1 MKHTVIFT
9 LNDFDSA
16 YSFDTK
22 QDAIDYI
29 YQCSSLLGD
38 SITELKQVND
48 IKYEAK
54 VVKTGGKVKFDLLES
69 QESDIAYELVISEN
83 DKIIDTRR
91 FDNRKSALESVA
103 ELLANENTK
112 LIPGSNE
119 MGRWYV
125 MDEEKKIK
133 KIYSLNFL
141 FLDPNKTLKSAP
153 NKAPE
158 RLAMMRFPN
167 TDMRQFIEKQRES
180 LDLTKD
186 AVKRAK
192 AASGSGSIVGGLLM
206 MIIGGALTFG
216 SYSSTR
222 PGGRYFVFSGLMI
235 YGFFYFIAGI
245 VSKLRKK

>member
-1 MKHTVIFT
+1 MP
-9 LNDFDSA
+9 D
-16 YSFDTK
+16 
-22 QDAIDYI
+22 
-29 YQCSSLLGD
+29 
-38 SITELKQVND
+38 
-48 IKYEAK
+48 
-54 VVKTGGKVKFDLLES
+54 
-69 QESDIAYELVISEN
+69 VISEN
-83 DKIIDTRR
+83 DKIGGTQR
-91 FDNRKSALESVA
+91 FDNHRSALESVA
-103 ELLANENTK
+103 EKLADENSELT
-112 LIPGSNE
+112 PGSNE

-125 MDEEKKIK
+125 MDKEKRLK
-133 KIYSLNFL
+133 KYILSNFL

-192 AASGSGSIVGGLLM
+192 SASGSGSIISGLLM
-206 MIIGGALTFG
+206 MAIGGVLTFG
-216 SYSSTR
+216 SYSTTK

-235 YGFFYFIAGI
+235 YDFFYFIAGI

>member
-29 YQCSSLLGD
+29 HQCSSLLGD
-38 SITELKQVND
+38 SITELKQVSD

-54 VVKTGGKVKFDLLES
+54 VV
-69 QESDIAYELVISEN
+69 ISEN
-83 DKIIDTRR
+83 DKIIGTQC

-103 ELLANENTK
+103 EKLADENSELT
-112 LIPGSNE
+112 PGSNE

>member
-125 MDEEKKIK
+125 MDEENIF
-133 KIYSLNFL
+133 S
-141 FLDPNKTLKSAP
+141 
-153 NKAPE
+153 
-158 RLAMMRFPN
+158 
-167 TDMRQFIEKQRES
+167 QFSIP
-180 LDLTKD
+180 
-186 AVKRAK
+186 
-192 AASGSGSIVGGLLM
+192 GSQ
-206 MIIGGALTFG
+206 
-216 SYSSTR
+216 
-222 PGGRYFVFSGLMI
+222 
-235 YGFFYFIAGI
+235 
-245 VSKLRKK
+245 